1 MATNA
6 TSKFSLLTSLTL
18 AYLISTVHFTTVVEA
33 RNMQTMTVAA
43 DHSGDGNLVDCWNA
57 ALELKSCTDE
67 IVKFFMSRNGTAE
80 PGVTGGI
87 DKDCCGAIELIG
99 KECWSVMFTSL
110 GLTNMEGNMV
120 SEYCDFQA
128 EKLVLSPS
136 PSPSPAPEALA
147 LSPVEITY
155 PGLG

>member
-1 MATNA
+1 MATNT
-6 TSKFSLLTSLTL
+6 TSKYSLFTFLTL
-18 AYLISTVHFTTVVEA
+18 SYLISVHVNTFAEA
-33 RNMQTMTVAA
+33 RNMHTMTVPAE
-43 DHSGDGNLVDCWNA
+43 HSGSGNLVDCWNA

-87 DKDCCGAIELIG
+87 DKDCCGAIGLIG

-110 GLTNMEGNMV
+110 GLTNMEGDMLR
-120 SEYCDFQA
+120 EYCDFQA

-136 PSPSPAPEALA
+136 PAPETVA

-155 PGLG
+155 PGLD

>member
-1 MATNA
+1 MSPNT
-6 TSKFSLLTSLTL
+6 TSKRSLLTFLTL
-18 AYLISTVHFTTVVEA
+18 SYLLSTVHIITVAEA

-43 DHSGDGNLVDCWNA
+43 EHSGSGNLVDCWNA

-87 DKDCCGAIELIG
+87 DKDCCGAIGLIG

-110 GLTNMEGNMV
+110 GLTTMEGNMLR
-120 SEYCDFQA
+120 EYCNFQA
-128 EKLVLSPS
+128 EKLVFSPS
-136 PSPSPAPEALA
+136 PSPSPETMA

-155 PGLG
+155 PGLD